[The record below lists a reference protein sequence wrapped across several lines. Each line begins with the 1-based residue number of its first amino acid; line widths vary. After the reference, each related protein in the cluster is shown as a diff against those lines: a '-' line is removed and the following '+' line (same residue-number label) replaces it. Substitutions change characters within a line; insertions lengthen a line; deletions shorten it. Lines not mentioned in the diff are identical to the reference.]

1 MASKGT
7 KVCVWDA
14 FGTYSCGSGI
24 ANTFP
29 AAEGFTGGPA
39 SVDATLGSTVGAP
52 VPVSVPAQ
60 AQAQAQAQAHPQR
73 PSGKTGHEGFCG
85 CSGGVLP

>member
-14 FGTYSCGSGI
+14 FGTYSCGSGGGM
-24 ANTFP
+24 FP

-60 AQAQAQAQAHPQR
+60 AQAQAHPQR